1 VITLDHGHAVRGRRG
16 CPLPGT
22 GSTLLGWNAVS
33 PTATRPVC
41 LGAVEHSVYVHP
53 DAQGQCDAAFL
64 NALIIST
71 EAAGIWTIRSG
82 IFPENTARLALHHR
96 AGFRTIGVRVRIGRH
111 HGGWRGSSSSNAAAR
126 QRSTLWPAPGIDHS
140 VKDRR

>member
-1 VITLDHGHAVRGRRG
+1 MSAA
-16 CPLPGT
+16 GT

-53 DAQGQCDAAFL
+53 DAQGQGDAAFL
-64 NALIIST
+64 NALIISA
-71 EAAGIWTIRSG
+71 EATGIWTIRSG

-111 HGGWRGSSSSNAAAR
+111 HGGWHGVILLERRSKTTQHLVASTRDRSFG
-126 QRSTLWPAPGIDHS
+126 QRP
-140 VKDRR
+140 